1 LILRPRIDANLF
13 CLYCIEIKL
22 FEQLPCEPI
31 CESRPPAESPATEAP
46 VTEAPTSYIETQ
58 PPTDC
63 YDLYGITDEDIIE
76 QTGSDLPIP
85 IDAIKIINGE
95 YSNVTIGKHQ
105 INLLEYDM

>member
-1 LILRPRIDANLF
+1 MLTFVA
-13 CLYCIEIKL
+13 CIEIKLFEHIKL

-31 CESRPPAESPATEAP
+31 CESRAPAESPATEAP
-46 VTEAPTSYIETQ
+46 TSYLETQ

-76 QTGSDLPIP
+76 QTGSDEPIP
-85 IDAIKIINGE
+85 VDAIKIISGE

-105 INLLEYDM
+105 MNPLEYNM